1 VSWGPEGLDKLVCH
15 VEKWR
20 AAGASHV
27 SINTMGAGLVGVDG
41 HLEALGRAIGAI
53 GPA

>member
-1 VSWGPEGLDKLVCH
+1 VGTEGLDKLVGH

-41 HLEALGRAIGAI
+41 HLEALRRAIGAI